1 VQIEGFT
8 GPFDFAIWRP
18 GPATMQDTKV
28 EEAAFYGPYPRP
40 EPSGVVG
47 RGWQVVRGM
56 LIVLAGWSFCAIALT
71 LASAFALITFRIKSA
86 AYFHYVAGVSA
97 RFLLRLH
104 GVRVELVNPE
114 LFSGR
119 KARVV
124 FLNHASQLDLFIM
137 STILP
142 PYGTTLAKKQVYY
155 IPFFNFIFFA
165 FAIPTIDRSNLK
177 KAITT
182 LGHVAKLVTR
192 RQATVC
198 IAPEG
203 TRSHDGTLGEFKK
216 GPFHLA
222 AHLDVPVVLAVIKG
236 AHECLPMGRLVSKP
250 GVIRVEMVAEILGE
264 RFTTENIDEMRDEVR
279 DIYLREL
286 GQSKN

>member
-1 VQIEGFT
+1 
-8 GPFDFAIWRP
+8 
-18 GPATMQDTKV
+18 MQEDTKV
-28 EEAAFYGPYPRP
+28 EESAFYGPYSSS
-40 EPSGVVG
+40 EPTGVLG
-47 RGWQVVRGM
+47 RGWQAVRGV
-56 LIVLAGWSFCAIALT
+56 LIVVAGWSFCAVALT
-71 LASAFALITFRIKSA
+71 LASAFALVTFRIRSA
-86 AYFHYVAGVSA
+86 AYFHHVAGVCA
-97 RFLLRLH
+97 RLLLKLH
-104 GVRVELVNPE
+104 KVKVELINPE
-114 LFSGR
+114 LFAGR
-119 KARVV
+119 KARIV

-177 KAITT
+177 KAIAT
-182 LGHVAKLVTR
+182 LGNVGDLVQK

-203 TRSHDGTLGEFKK
+203 TRSRDGQLGAFKK

-236 AHECLPMGRLVSKP
+236 ARECLPMGRLVSKP
-250 GVIRVEMVAEILGE
+250 GVVRVEMVAEIPGD
-264 RFTTENIDEMRDEVR
+264 RFTTENIDEMREEVR
-279 DIYLREL
+279 NIYLREL
-286 GQSKN
+286 GK

>member
-1 VQIEGFT
+1 
-8 GPFDFAIWRP
+8 
-18 GPATMQDTKV
+18 MQSTKV
-28 EEAAFYGPYPRP
+28 EETGFYGPYPRP
-40 EPSGVVG
+40 EPKGG
-47 RGWQVVRGM
+47 WQRGWHAIRGV
-56 LIVLAGWSFCAIALT
+56 LIVVAGWSFCAVTLT

-86 AYFHYVAGVSA
+86 AYFHHVAGACA
-97 RFLLRLH
+97 RLLLRLH
-104 GVRVELVNPE
+104 GVRVELINSE

-124 FLNHASQLDLFIM
+124 LMNHSSQLDLFIM

-177 KAITT
+177 KAIAT
-182 LGHVAKLVTR
+182 LGKVGELVTKR
-192 RQATVC
+192 RATVC

-203 TRSHDGTLGEFKK
+203 TRSRDGKLGAFKK

-236 AHECLPMGRLVSKP
+236 ARECLPMGRLVSKP
-250 GVIRVEMVAEILGE
+250 GVIRVEMVAEIPGS
-264 RFTTENIDEMRDEVR
+264 RFTTDNIDEMREEVR
-279 DIYLREL
+279 NIYLREL
-286 GQSKN
+286 GEK

>member
-1 VQIEGFT
+1 
-8 GPFDFAIWRP
+8 
-18 GPATMQDTKV
+18 MQDTKV
-28 EEAAFYGPYPRP
+28 EEAAFYGPYSKP
-40 EPSGVVG
+40 EPTGFVG
-47 RGWQVVRGM
+47 RGWLVFRGV
-56 LIVLAGWSFCAIALT
+56 LIVLAGWSFCAVALT

-86 AYFHYVAGVSA
+86 AYFHHVAGVCA

-104 GVRVELVNPE
+104 GVRVELINPE
-114 LFSGR
+114 LFTGR

-124 FLNHASQLDLFIM
+124 FFNHASQLDLFIM

-142 PYGTTLAKKQVYY
+142 PYGTTLAKKQIYY

-177 KAITT
+177 KAIATF
-182 LGHVAKLVTR
+182 GNVASIVTK

-203 TRSHDGTLGEFKK
+203 TRSRDGKLGPFKK

-250 GVIRVEMVAEILGE
+250 GVIRVEMIAEIPGD

-279 DIYLREL
+279 NIFLREL
-286 GQSKN
+286 GES